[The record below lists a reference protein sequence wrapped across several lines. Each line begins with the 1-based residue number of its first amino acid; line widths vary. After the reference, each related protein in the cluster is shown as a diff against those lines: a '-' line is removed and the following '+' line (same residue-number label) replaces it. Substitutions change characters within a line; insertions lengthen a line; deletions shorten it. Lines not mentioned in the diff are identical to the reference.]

1 MSRKKITD
9 MTQEDRAALALT
21 IADLRERQGMLQ
33 SELSEATGISR
44 QTISNIERGATKP
57 NASSLVR
64 ILEALGV
71 SDTPE
76 FDQQTESW
84 LVMLGQIIE
93 RIPSQRR
100 GRAVD
105 SAAQFLMLSVGADIT
120 DFALAAKTPQSNAD
134 AEDEA
139 GL

>member
-57 NASSLVR
+57 NASSLVK

-84 LVMLGQIIE
+84 LVMLGELIE
-93 RIPSQRR
+93 RIPAQRR

-120 DFALAAKTPQSNAD
+120 DFALAAKTPQVDAD